1 MAEKTGSFYG
11 LELEVYSTLIEKKSI
26 KNEKDLLKFLEEL
39 LFDFNDYR
47 ETHAVSDS
55 STFGGD
61 FGDKDFVIKSKVLGN
76 LLSPPTKKFP
86 IQLIQCHF
94 ASDAAYN
101 FSYNNNTLPLDVEY
115 KMFDDLK
122 IITSVKQKNKI
133 INMELN
139 STGGT
144 WSSKVMLRNLNKEG
158 KEVGRF
164 VEGLIPS
171 GQSDRQEG
179 HHDEPACAAAAAD
192 CVRARQADAVERRAD
207 ER

>member
-61 FGDKDFVIKSKVLGN
+61 VGDKDFVIKSKVLGN
-76 LLSPPTKKFP
+76 LISPPNKKFP

-101 FSYNNNTLPLDVEY
+101 FSYTNNTLPLDVEY
-115 KMFDDLK
+115 KMFDDFK
-122 IITSVKQKNKI
+122 IITSLKQKNKI

-139 STGGT
+139 STGST
-144 WSSKVMLRNLNKEG
+144 WYSKVILRNLDKEG

-164 VEGLIPS
+164 VKDLIPS
-171 GQSDRQEG
+171 GHCDRQEG
-179 HHDEPACAAAAAD
+179 HDQETLKKLKRLAEIWYPFI
-192 CVRARQADAVERRAD
+192 QEIIT
-207 ER
+207 EKKK

>member
-1 MAEKTGSFYG
+1 MVEKTGSFYG

-179 HHDEPACAAAAAD
+179 HHDETIKKLKRLAEIWYPFI
-192 CVRARQADAVERRAD
+192 QEIISGKK
-207 ER
+207 

>member
-61 FGDKDFVIKSKVLGN
+61 VGDKDFIIKSKVLGN
-76 LLSPPTKKFP
+76 LLSPPNKKFP

-101 FSYNNNTLPLDVEY
+101 FNYNNNTLPLDVEY

-179 HHDEPACAAAAAD
+179 HDEETIKKLKRLAEIWYPFIQEKISD
-192 CVRARQADAVERRAD
+192 KKK
-207 ER
+207 